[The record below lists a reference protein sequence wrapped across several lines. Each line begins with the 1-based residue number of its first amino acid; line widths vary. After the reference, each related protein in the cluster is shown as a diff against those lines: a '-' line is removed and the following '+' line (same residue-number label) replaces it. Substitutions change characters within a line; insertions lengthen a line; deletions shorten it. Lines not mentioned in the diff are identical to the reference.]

1 MGAPALTSPDALA
14 KAYLQPE
21 AGRTWVVGAA
31 WRQGLQ
37 HSKANGA
44 RSNTEETTTV
54 ASPLEQILIS
64 VRSYHLFNIN
74 EIFNKVLN
82 CRLISPSLISTGEI

>member
-1 MGAPALTSPDALA
+1 MEAGAPA
-14 KAYLQPE
+14 Q
-21 AGRTWVVGAA
+21 
-31 WRQGLQ
+31 Q
-37 HSKANGA
+37 SKQC
-44 RSNTEETTTV
+44 TFQTQETATV

-74 EIFNKVLN
+74 EIFNEVPN